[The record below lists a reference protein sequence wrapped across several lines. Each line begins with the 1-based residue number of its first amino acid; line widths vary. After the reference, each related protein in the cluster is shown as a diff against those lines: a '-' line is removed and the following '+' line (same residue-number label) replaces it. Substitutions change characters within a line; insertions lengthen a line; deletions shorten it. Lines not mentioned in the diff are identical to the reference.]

1 MKILLLILAVFCS
14 CSLFAQYDADAKR
27 LKAMVYMKYADKRNC
42 NNPDASS
49 LDHRVCLNLEFQK
62 VDAILNKKFKQF
74 IGQMEADSTRTKL
87 IDFHKSWIEHR
98 RFQSK
103 RVATG
108 YRGHHLGIVYLGCM
122 VNMTKRRIEELEY
135 FTDRE

>member
-1 MKILLLILAVFCS
+1 MKISPLILVVFCS
-14 CSLFAQYDADAKR
+14 CPLFAQYDADAKR
-27 LKAMVYMKYADKRNC
+27 LKAMVYMKYAGKMNC
-42 NNPDASS
+42 NDPDASS
-49 LDHRVCLNLEFQK
+49 LDHRICLNQEFQK
-62 VDAILNKKFKQF
+62 VDAILNEKFTMLL
-74 IGQMEADSTRTKL
+74 GQVEADSTRTKL
-87 IDFHKSWIEHR
+87 IDFHKIWIEHR